1 MPLSPG
7 ARVGPYEIVAP
18 LGAGG
23 MGEVYRA
30 RDTRLKRDVA
40 VKTLSDELSRDA
52 EHLSRFQREAEMLA
66 AVNHP
71 GIAAIYGIEETG
83 GSRYLV
89 LELVAGETLA
99 ARLAAGRLPLEQAL
113 DIGRQI
119 ADALTSAHEKGIVHR
134 DLKPGNVMITP
145 EGRVKLLDFGLAKN
159 VPLETSPNDS
169 VSPTIASA
177 TRVGTILGTLA
188 YMSPE
193 QARGR
198 ELDRRTDVW
207 SFGCVLYEM
216 LSGRRAFDGA
226 TPPDI
231 LVAVLEKEPD
241 WHALPRS
248 VPEQIRHL
256 LHRCLEKDPGRRLRD
271 VGDARL
277 DIEEV
282 LSPRRPAASSGRR
295 TAVIAVL
302 AAIAAAAALYLA
314 ARSRTGWPGAAP
326 MPKLAQLTS
335 AEGIEESP
343 AFSPDG
349 RQVAYVGEEGGL
361 RRIFVRDLP
370 TSQEKRL
377 TSGDFDDIQPAW
389 SRDGRAVL
397 FVRSREPGR
406 KLEPGDV
413 FGQYVGGD
421 VWQIDVASGKES
433 RLVENAFNPAAS
445 PDGTRIAVDA
455 SWAGPRRIW
464 SVDPRGL
471 NPQQITTDT
480 SEAVVHLRPRWS
492 PDGKKVVFQNMES
505 TKFDV
510 RIADV
515 GTKET
520 VWLTNDV
527 SRDIHPTW
535 SPSGRFVFFSTDRGG
550 GLNLWRIPLS
560 REGKPAGGPQ
570 QVTTGAGQ
578 DVDAAISPDGKR
590 LAFSILKIN
599 ADLWRM
605 PVDPASGRPTGSP
618 EEVVATTREDSRGA
632 WSPDGRQIAFNS
644 DRAGDMNI
652 WIVDAEGGAAR
663 QLTKGPG
670 GDFQPSWS
678 PDGSRAVFFSSRSGN
693 ADIWAVET
701 GSGVLSQ
708 LTRRP
713 SIEINPFFSPDGG
726 SVAYQS
732 DESGRFE
739 LWVMRADGAQSRRL
753 TNVGVAGHFV
763 RWSADGQSVFFRCAC
778 GGQPRTMR
786 VPVAGGEPE
795 LTAPVTGGSHVSF
808 SPDGS
813 RILDVLAHKTIW
825 VSPLASGTPEK
836 TFEFPDPD
844 VRIDYPVWSPDG
856 RWILFDRFRP
866 QGGDVWLMES
876 FESR

>member
-1 MPLSPG
+1 MSLPAGSRL
-7 ARVGPYEIVAP
+7 GPYEIVSP

-40 VKTLSDELSRDA
+40 VKMLSDELSGDA

-99 ARLAAGRLPLEQAL
+99 ERLAGGRLPLEQAL
-113 DIGRQI
+113 DIARQI
-119 ADALTSAHEKGIVHR
+119 ADALASAHEKGIVHR

-169 VSPTIASA
+169 VAATIASA

-207 SFGCVLYEM
+207 SFGCVFYEM
-216 LSGRRAFDGA
+216 LTGRRAFEGA

-231 LVAVLEKEPD
+231 LVAVLEREPD

-256 LHRCLEKDPGRRLRD
+256 LHRCLEKDPGRRMRD
-271 VGDARL
+271 AGDARL

-282 LSPRRPAASSGRR
+282 LSVRRPAASAGRR

-302 AAIAAAAALYLA
+302 AAIAAAAALYLV
-314 ARSRTGWPGAAP
+314 ARGRTGRAGAAP

-349 RQVAYVGEEGGL
+349 RQIAYVGEEGSL
-361 RRIFVRDLP
+361 RRIFVRDLG
-370 TSQEKRL
+370 TSQERRL
-377 TSGDFDDIQPAW
+377 TSGAFDDIQPTW

-397 FVRSREPGR
+397 FVRSREPGA

-413 FGQYVGGD
+413 FGQYIGGD

-445 PDGTRIAVDA
+445 PDGSRIAVDA

-464 SVDPRGL
+464 TVDPRGL

-515 GTKET
+515 GTKEI
-520 VWLTNDV
+520 VWVTSDV
-527 SRDIHPTW
+527 SRDIHPSW
-535 SPSGRFVFFSTDRGG
+535 SPSGRFLFFSTDRGG

-578 DVDAAISPDGKR
+578 DVDSAIAPEGKR

-599 ADLWRM
+599 ADLWKM
-605 PVDPASGRPTGSP
+605 PVDPATGRPKGPP

-652 WIVDAEGGAAR
+652 WIVNAEGGAAR

-670 GDFQPSWS
+670 GDFQPNWS
-678 PDGSRAVFFSSRSGN
+678 PDGSRAAFFSSRSGN

-701 GSGVLSQ
+701 GSGALSQ
-708 LTRRP
+708 LTRKP
-713 SIEINPFFSPDGG
+713 SIEINPFFSPDGE
-726 SVAYQS
+726 SIAYHS

-739 LWVMRADGAQSRRL
+739 LWVMRADGAEPRRL
-753 TNVGVAGHFV
+753 TNVGAAGHFV

-795 LTAPVTGGSHVSF
+795 PTAPVTGGSHVSF

-813 RILDVLAHKTIW
+813 KILDVLAHKTIW

-856 RWILFDRFRP
+856 RWVLFDRFRP